1 MGVVQ
6 MIAIKDME
14 MPKNCIGCPM
24 FHKLDGDNNYQCII
38 MRSFI
43 DSPKS
48 RADGC
53 PLVEIVTCKD
63 CKHWKDSDGV
73 YRRGIGAESK
83 CPINIKEVFDGNFYC
98 ADGERRVNYGF
109 NR

>member
-1 MGVVQ
+1 

-24 FHKLDGDNNYQCII
+24 FHKLDGDNNYQCVI

-63 CKHWKDSDGV
+63 CKYFVDEDGHGYYCKKSDTE
-73 YRRGIGAESK
+73 RIPTCA
-83 CPINIKEVFDGNFYC
+83 DFYC
-98 ADGERRVNYGF
+98 IHGERRE
-109 NR
+109 